1 VPASGPRIRSPGSG
15 APDHGATHTSSDYPN
30 YNQGPRLLGAGPR
43 LRYTTPPPPP
53 SPISWA
59 SRINPAVSVKINPGH
74 RGICYSTS
82 IPGSAKIVA
91 AQIRELLPDAHC
103 LSDDPPIWAKKM
115 KNMLTQWKRK
125 NRGQTKIKV
134 S

>member
-1 VPASGPRIRSPGSG
+1 MGQRTHPLTTLTITRVLACSVPV
-15 APDHGATHTSSDYPN
+15 HGYVT
-30 YNQGPRLLGAGPR
+30 L
-43 LRYTTPPPPP
+43 PPPPP

-103 LSDDPPIWAKKM
+103 LSDDPPIWAKKIG
-115 KNMLTQWKRK
+115 NMLTEWKRK
-125 NRGQTKIKV
+125 NRGQTKLKV